1 MFQAGDNHF
10 TVVHPEDLNNVG
22 ETDSAITV
30 QPLTIQ
36 EAEEEEEQAEET
48 IKPPIPKVSGNS

>member
-1 MFQAGDNHF
+1 MG
-10 TVVHPEDLNNVG
+10 G

-36 EAEEEEEQAEET
+36 EPEEEEQVEET
-48 IKPPIPKVSGNS
+48 IKPPIPKVQPTPVLRSHI